1 MQIYTALSRVKAS
14 YDRLYCTGEFEKSA
28 IKINKDA
35 LLEYEGLK
43 RNDLFTTI
51 KRSAFSGD
59 TFTVLVQNVRSL
71 SKHLDNIVPSNRVI
85 NNDMTETHYLQ
96 RHKIIRQILLGK

>member
-14 YDRLYCTGEFEKSA
+14 YDRLYCMGEFEKSA

-59 TFTVLVQNVRSL
+59 SFTVLVQNVRSL
-71 SKHLDNIVPSNRVI
+71 SKHLDNIGNRVI

-96 RHKIIRQILLGK
+96 RYTIIRQILLAK